1 MKTEEF
7 EMTNNSSKLNAR
19 DQQGST
25 TTEDRTPFGADTA
38 ENGRSSLSRS
48 RKAARRPTDHSAHDQ
63 EELQAA
69 TYAALRAHATS
80 DDAKALVAKLAAMV
94 EDCTIKAGLRK
105 NKRTGTANKLEYAT
119 GAFLADLLRP
129 LATEEPNGWV
139 YRSLKKTSFTG
150 AAVTRRTFEQLVD
163 GLKGLAFLDHVPGHK
178 VAEDRYEDSTQYA
191 SRFCAT
197 QALLRFCSDYG
208 VEPTKAVEHFE
219 FEYDLPKHPVEL
231 RARKDKDYF
240 GKTVPTGRVM
250 EFERTEAVEKMENR
264 VRELNAFF
272 AKQTLRGG
280 SHHGYVR
287 IFSNGDDQDFDWN
300 KGGRFYSQHFK
311 DSYQVIHNTR
321 RRMMT
326 INGEPVAE
334 IDISA
339 SYLTIFLSMHG
350 IQLDTTKDPY
360 EVPGFPGEHRTAVK
374 QWFVATFGNTKPIR
388 RWPPRML
395 KDKPEL
401 SQYRVATIT
410 DAIMSKYPAM
420 ATWGFPLD
428 GRIVSWADLMFWESD
443 IMFGAMLKLMYID
456 KSASLSVHDSLIVP
470 ASKVEVACDAI
481 TRSMHAKHRV
491 VPILKINPPLTSP
504 QTPRE
509 NQRGQKE
516 GDRRR
521 IDGGGRWGD

>member
-1 MKTEEF
+1 VV
-7 EMTNNSSKLNAR
+7 N
-19 DQQGST
+19 
-25 TTEDRTPFGADTA
+25 
-38 ENGRSSLSRS
+38 
-48 RKAARRPTDHSAHDQ
+48 Q

-69 TYAALRAHATS
+69 TYATLRAHATS
-80 DDAKALVAKLAAMV
+80 DEAKALVAKLAVMV
-94 EDCTIKAGLRK
+94 EDCTIRAGLRK
-105 NKRTGTANKLEYAT
+105 NKRTGTAGKLEYAT

-129 LATEEPNGWV
+129 LGTEEPNGWV

-150 AAVTRRTFEQLVD
+150 AAVTRRTFEQVVD

-197 QALLRFCSDYG
+197 PALLMFCSEHDVG
-208 VEPTKAVEHFE
+208 PAKAVEHFE

-240 GKTVPTGRVM
+240 GRTVPTGRVM
-250 EFERTEAVEKMENR
+250 EFERTEAVERMENM
-264 VRELNAFF
+264 VRELNTHF

-287 IFSNGDDQDFDWN
+287 IFSNGDDPDFKWN
-300 KGGRFYSQHFK
+300 KGGRFYSQHLK
-311 DSYQVIHNTR
+311 DSYQLMHNTR

-374 QWFVATFGNTKPIR
+374 QWFVATFGNAKPIR

-410 DAIMSKYPAM
+410 DAIISKYPAM
-420 ATWGFPLD
+420 GTWGEPLD
-428 GRIVSWADLMFWESD
+428 GRIVSWAELMFFESD
-443 IMFGAMLKLMYID
+443 VMFSAMLKLMYID
-456 KSASLSVHDSLIVP
+456 DTPTLSVHDSLIVP
-470 ASKVEVACDAI
+470 ASKVEKACEAI
-481 TRSMHAKHRV
+481 TSALHAKHRV
-491 VPILKINPPLTSP
+491 VPILKVNPPLISP
-504 QTPRE
+504 LTDLRITKG
-509 NQRGQKE
+509 GQGGE
-516 GDRRR
+516 D
-521 IDGGGRWGD
+521 DGGGDD